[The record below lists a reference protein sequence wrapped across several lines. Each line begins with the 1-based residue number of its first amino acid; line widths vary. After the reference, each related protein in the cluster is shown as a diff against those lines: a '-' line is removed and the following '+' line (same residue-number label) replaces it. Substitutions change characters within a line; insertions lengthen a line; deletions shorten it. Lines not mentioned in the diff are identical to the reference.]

1 MLTPLIH
8 ALKEWD
14 IAVNALEK
22 GQTILLL
29 RKGGI
34 REAGGHFKI
43 NYNPILLYPTYEHQK
58 PDLLKS
64 AYQTSVTPVP
74 SGWHPDT
81 IPIKSWAN
89 ITKVFQ
95 IQESVKVNL
104 LLPYHI
110 WTEKFAEER
119 FNWQPGQ
126 PLFLLLLRVY
136 LLPKP
141 VLISYSDKYGGCRSW
156 IQLNHSIILEGSQEV
171 FNDADYDKKVA
182 EIETIL

>member
-14 IAVNALEK
+14 VAVNALEK

-34 REAGGHFKI
+34 REVGGHFKVKH
-43 NYNPILLYPTYEHQK
+43 NPILLYPTYEHQK
-58 PDLLKS
+58 PHLLKS
-64 AYQTSVTPVP
+64 VYQTSVTPVP

-81 IPIKSWAN
+81 ITINSWAN
-89 ITKVFQ
+89 ITHIFQ
-95 IQESVKVNL
+95 IQEASKVNL

-110 WTEKFAEER
+110 WTEQFVKER
-119 FNWQPGQ
+119 FNWKPGQ

-141 VLISYSDKYGGCRSW
+141 VLIAYANEYGGCSSW
-156 IQLNHSIILEGSQEV
+156 LQLNHSILLEESQEI
-171 FNDADYDKKVA
+171 FNDTDYDQKVA